1 MTGPSAEIVEFR
13 DDDVSYLNW
22 LSAHPTG
29 YVINIQRSLNSADAR
44 MHHASCRTIA
54 DEPPRGGPR
63 TGPYIKFCSVNIRD
77 LSDWGIAHA
86 GEAITACR
94 VCTPARGAAREEEP
108 VAKAAPG
115 PGVITSTTGMKPE
128 PGVGSEARG
137 PDVGRSVVEAWTD
150 HYVQFEP
157 GSAEQARL
165 RSDLRERIGML
176 KPKSGHL
183 VHATFYG
190 GKHHSADVEN
200 LLLYNVDDTGAS
212 FDSAARAGV
221 RFELGAACPVSPA
234 GLEYAFGYRY
244 ELVPSTTRFRHWRE
258 HRPLASWP
266 WVDLGIFPDEHRLE
280 QVWYAL
286 KQAKIDVVSP
296 ARSPDI
302 PFAVLVTVRAP
313 RSTRPTLARMVK
325 GIFDGVVSAFQAHS
339 DTSGITELA
348 ARVSQT
354 LTADPADIQ
363 ALLIDPQHAALGAKP
378 RLLHRRGEGVQWSPA
393 DDLCVA
399 GELLAETS
407 TASTWAIKGKI
418 VELEPA

>member
-1 MTGPSAEIVEFR
+1 MSRRVAVR
-13 DDDVSYLNW
+13 
-22 LSAHPTG
+22 
-29 YVINIQRSLNSADAR
+29 
-44 MHHASCRTIA
+44 
-54 DEPPRGGPR
+54 EPA
-63 TGPYIKFCSVNIRD
+63 PYIKVCSVNLSD

-115 PGVITSTTGMKPE
+115 TGVITSTGGMKPE
-128 PGVGSEARG
+128 PGLGSEARG

-183 VHATFYG
+183 LHATFYG

-200 LLLYNVDDTGAS
+200 LLLYNVDESGAS

-221 RFELGAACPVSPA
+221 RFELGASCPVSPA
-234 GLEYAFGYRY
+234 GLESAFGYRY

-258 HRPLASWP
+258 HRLLASWP
-266 WVDLGIFPDEHRLE
+266 WVDLGTFPDEHRLE

-302 PFAVLVTVRAP
+302 PFAVLVTIRAP
-313 RSTRPTLARMVK
+313 RSTPARRS
-325 GIFDGVVSAFQAHS
+325 FAW
-339 DTSGITELA
+339 
-348 ARVSQT
+348 
-354 LTADPADIQ
+354 
-363 ALLIDPQHAALGAKP
+363 P
-378 RLLHRRGEGVQWSPA
+378 RAS
-393 DDLCVA
+393 
-399 GELLAETS
+399 S
-407 TASTWAIKGKI
+407 TASSQHSRHTVTRAASQSSQ
-418 VELEPA
+418 PAYHGPFRPTRPTSKHSYLTRSKQPSARSPGSCIAAAKESNGRQPTILRSPSSLDEGSGGVASGLI